1 MESYDLGV
9 PPPLKRG
16 LPANTPSK
24 VYAAGNKRKVK
35 PSKAKTPRSSTAK
48 PKKPCARRLRLEDS
62 EGSEGSPIFY
72 GDEYEDSDGE
82 YGSTKKKRRISGVK
96 GNGKKER
103 AVAPKT
109 EDDGKNDQGPQTE
122 IPTTQEDDTD
132 KGTAMADADI
142 HESIETQSSFPKTRG
157 VKHNYAKMDTD
168 SDGNED
174 EDNDAPAEELQEE
187 EDAKE
192 ENKSVGEISP
202 RTNSKTVVADPS
214 GFVSVALACF
224 MVRLTLRR
232 TRQATQQRG
241 ILTLLSNWTL
251 NLHTASIYPLV
262 NNKLTRNIRCLF
274 RWAWDFLNRQARHF
288 QPAVRAR
295 WPL

>member
-24 VYAAGNKRKVK
+24 VYAAGNKRKAK
-35 PSKAKTPRSSTAK
+35 PSKAKTPKPSIAK

-72 GDEYEDSDGE
+72 GDEDEDSDGE

-96 GNGKKER
+96 GKGKKQL
-103 AVAPKT
+103 AVAPKMG
-109 EDDGKNDQGPQTE
+109 DDSKNDQGPKTE
-122 IPTTQEDDTD
+122 IPTTQEDDIER
-132 KGTAMADADI
+132 GTAMADADI
-142 HESIETQSSFPKTRG
+142 HESIETQSPFPKTRG

-174 EDNDAPAEELQEE
+174 EDDDAPAEELQEE

-192 ENKSVGEISP
+192 EYKSVGEVSP
-202 RTNSKTVVADPS
+202 RTNVKTVVADPS
-214 GFVSVALACF
+214 GFVVSVDLA
-224 MVRLTLRR
+224 
-232 TRQATQQRG
+232 
-241 ILTLLSNWTL
+241 
-251 NLHTASIYPLV
+251 
-262 NNKLTRNIRCLF
+262 
-274 RWAWDFLNRQARHF
+274 
-288 QPAVRAR
+288 
-295 WPL
+295 